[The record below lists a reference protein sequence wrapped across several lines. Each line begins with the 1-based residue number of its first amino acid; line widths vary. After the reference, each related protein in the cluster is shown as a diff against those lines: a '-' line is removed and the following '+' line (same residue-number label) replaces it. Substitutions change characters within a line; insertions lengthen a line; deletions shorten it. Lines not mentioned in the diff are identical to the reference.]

1 MNTTLRMKIVFRTPN
16 GGPVGVDPVTDV
28 EPGESTLP
36 AAVGPIR
43 KTGVVDRSGPGTKGG
58 STDPKE
64 FLAMHARLKYE
75 RARAR
80 RYKQVGLLISV
91 AAVGAAATV
100 ITWARQRH
108 HHDVAAIAAAPA
120 VTAPVNPAVVESA
133 PAVVESAAVAPAAQA
148 VAALEPTSAQ
158 TRAATSAQTR
168 AATPAATTA
177 VAPRAASEAVTRCAD
192 DFGQRRWREAA
203 ESCTLAFEE
212 RADAAIA
219 LRVGHAQFASDHVDQ
234 AGIWA
239 AKAIELG
246 SEDADAFVL
255 IGHAERQAGHPRAA
269 MAAYRRYLQASP
281 RGWHARNVRAALRD
295 LRAKTAPEAGQASAA
310 PASEPSESI
319 AAAPAGPL

>member
-16 GGPVGVDPVTDV
+16 GGPVGVDPVTV
-28 EPGESTLP
+28 TEPGEVTLP

-43 KTGVVDRSGPGTKGG
+43 KTGEIQSTSGQRGG

-108 HHDVAAIAAAPA
+108 HHDVATVVVAAAAAPA
-120 VTAPVNPAVVESA
+120 AVSGA
-133 PAVVESAAVAPAAQA
+133 AAVSTPALIETSGVASDTP
-148 VAALEPTSAQ
+148 VAA
-158 TRAATSAQTR
+158 AATNVV
-168 AATPAATTA
+168 P
-177 VAPRAASEAVTRCAD
+177 VAASEAVTRCGD

-234 AGIWA
+234 AGLWA

-255 IGHAERQAGHPRAA
+255 IGHAERQAGHPKAA

-295 LRAKTAPEAGQASAA
+295 LRQRAAAEAGQASAA
-310 PASEPSESI
+310 PVAAPAEPI
-319 AAAPAGPL
+319 AAAPAVEP

>member
-16 GGPVGVDPVTDV
+16 GGPVGVDPATV
-28 EPGESTLP
+28 EPRENTLP
-36 AAVGPIR
+36 AAVGPVR
-43 KTGVVDRSGPGTKGG
+43 KTGGNTGAQGLKGG

-108 HHDVAAIAAAPA
+108 RHDVPAIALVAPPAGVSTKVNTVAASVAAPATVETPAVAAPEPQTSAVAAAP
-120 VTAPVNPAVVESA
+120 V
-133 PAVVESAAVAPAAQA
+133 
-148 VAALEPTSAQ
+148 VAA
-158 TRAATSAQTR
+158 
-168 AATPAATTA
+168 
-177 VAPRAASEAVTRCAD
+177 AASETVTRCGE
-192 DFGQRRWREAA
+192 DFSQRRWREAA

-295 LRAKTAPEAGQASAA
+295 LRQKTAPEGGQASAV
-310 PASEPSESI
+310 PASQPAEPI
-319 AAAPAGPL
+319 AAAPTPEP